1 MSEVKDHTPEAKLK
15 KLIFFFENMKQ
26 ENLALLG
33 LFYTKD
39 ALFKDPFNDV
49 VGVKRIEDI
58 FLHMFHTL
66 KAPKF
71 VVHDVVANDKQ
82 AFLTWD
88 FYFELEQMPSKG
100 CLLIKGASHLIWSF
114 DEETQEWLITTHR
127 DYWDAAE
134 ELYEKL
140 PLVGGI
146 MRWLKKKMA
155 TPL

>member
-1 MSEVKDHTPEAKLK
+1 MSEVKDDTPEAKLK

-26 ENLALLG
+26 ENLAQLG
-33 LFYTKD
+33 HFYAKD
-39 ALFKDPFNDV
+39 AQFKDPFNDV
-49 VGVKRIEDI
+49 VGVKRMEDI

-66 KAPKF
+66 KDPKF
-71 VVHDVVANDKQ
+71 VVHDAVANEKQ

-88 FYFELEQMPSKG
+88 FYFELEQMSSKG
-100 CLLIKGASHLIWSF
+100 RLLIKGASHLIWSF
-114 DEETQEWLITTHR
+114 DEEAKEWMITTHR

-140 PLVGGI
+140 PLIGGI